1 MSTVLSV
8 VIPVARMAGKLT
20 KFSNF
25 LESLTPGKV
34 EVIVILD
41 LYDSA
46 TTSELMEILS
56 KLPLLRIKFCQD
68 RFGSP
73 GAARN
78 AGLALATSDWVWF
91 CDADDEPSIDTVL
104 EKLTNVP
111 AEYEILIFN
120 YSKVNEN
127 SGIEILNSGPHDLI
141 SICLNPGL
149 WRMLIRRDLIQD
161 NKFEHYSLGED
172 QLFLLEIGIF
182 HCKSLFIDKNV
193 YKYSF
198 GGLGHL
204 VDRRDKVQDLYKVF
218 VSTFFELN
226 KVGKEE
232 SKYVSILALRQLFT
246 ILKIGSS
253 NMRALI
259 LNHLCWSLFRKPRN
273 ILKLLS
279 AIPIF
284 LRRQVAL

>member
-20 KFSNF
+20 KFSKF
-25 LESLTPGKV
+25 LESLTPGEV

-41 LYDSA
+41 IYDSA
-46 TTSELMEILS
+46 TTSELMGIIS
-56 KLPLLRIKFCQD
+56 KLPLLRIKFRQD

-91 CDADDEPSIDTVL
+91 CDADDEPNMDTIL

-127 SGIEILNSGPHDLI
+127 SGTEIMNSGPHDLI

-149 WRMLIRRDLIQD
+149 WRMLIRRDLIQMH
-161 NKFEHYSLGED
+161 KFEHYSLGED

-182 HCKSLFIDKNV
+182 HRKSLFINKNV

-204 VDRRDKVQDLYKVF
+204 VDRRDKVQDLYEVF
-218 VSTFFELN
+218 VSTLIELN
-226 KVGKEE
+226 RVGKEE

-246 ILKIGSS
+246 ILKIGTS
-253 NMRALI
+253 NMKVSILI
-259 LNHLCWSLFRKPRN
+259 HLIWNLFRKPRN
-273 ILKLLS
+273 ISKLLI
-279 AIPIF
+279 ATPIF
-284 LRRQVAL
+284 LKRQIAL